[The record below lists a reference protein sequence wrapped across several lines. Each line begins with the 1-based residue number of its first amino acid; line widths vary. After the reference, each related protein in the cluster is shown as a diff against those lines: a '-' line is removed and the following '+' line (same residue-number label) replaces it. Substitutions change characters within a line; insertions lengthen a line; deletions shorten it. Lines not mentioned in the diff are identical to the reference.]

1 LWYFGFVPVSV
12 SVLVALYFLE
22 QAENL
27 DQFISAGKTRE
38 SVIQPSHHRIDRFI
52 TLLLSREGGSQL
64 VEFAVALPLLIVFVV
79 GIFDFSS
86 AYTLKQKLTNAAG
99 DAARTAV
106 SDPANDLKSPASPV
120 PVSVSDAFQMADGYL
135 LSNNLNDCSPT
146 LTGNSGLTWTY
157 RGTTSCPPGGV
168 TIVINRGYYFPAA
181 GATAVSPNCTT
192 PTAGGVTSVIGTCV
206 SITYPYQWKFGQVA
220 SLLGPNLTLPP
231 TITAL
236 AVAMNQN

>member
-1 LWYFGFVPVSV
+1 M
-12 SVLVALYFLE
+12 FLSS
-22 QAENL
+22 
-27 DQFISAGKTRE
+27 D
-38 SVIQPSHHRIDRFI
+38 
-52 TLLLSREGGSQL
+52 GGSQL

-157 RGTTSCPPGGV
+157 SGTTSCPPGGV

-181 GATAVSPNCTT
+181 GATAVSPNCTS
-192 PTAGGVTSVIGTCV
+192 PTLAGHERHWYLRQHYVCLSMEIWASSKSVR
-206 SITYPYQWKFGQVA
+206 P
-220 SLLGPNLTLPP
+220 
-231 TITAL
+231 
-236 AVAMNQN
+236 